1 MVKRSLA
8 VDAMSDSSVSAEKK
22 SLVVHLQVW
31 HYRASEGR
39 SIDANNAFA
48 NLFRGTADWE
58 VVQTEFHA
66 VAGLNSHDRYVP
78 VEVSRFIP
86 SFFQNTPALTL
97 RFLECHV
104 N

>member
-1 MVKRSLA
+1 
-8 VDAMSDSSVSAEKK
+8 MSDSPAPKEKK

-48 NLFRGTADWE
+48 DLFRNVADWE
-58 VVQTEFHA
+58 VVETEFYA

-78 VEVSRFIP
+78 VEVRYSN
-86 SFFQNTPALTL
+86 S
-97 RFLECHV
+97 
-104 N
+104 